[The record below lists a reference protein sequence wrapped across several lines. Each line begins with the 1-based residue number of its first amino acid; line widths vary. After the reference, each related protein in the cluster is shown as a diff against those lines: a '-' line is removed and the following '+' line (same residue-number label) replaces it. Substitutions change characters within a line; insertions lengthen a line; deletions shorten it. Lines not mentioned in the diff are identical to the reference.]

1 MSNAYKRSSKFDKH
15 NYEIDPDNVYFWR
28 MNEKRLEAEQIRDSL
43 LFVSGKLDGSHKNIS
58 DFQTDIKN
66 AGKELRKYISETRAR
81 SIYIPSLRDNKIE
94 VLDIFDRPD
103 NSLLNAERS
112 VTTVSTQALFLMNN
126 DKIILLAEEEAKG
139 LVEHN
144 KKMGK
149 TMPNILYRNNVNNV
163 FLKFLGRPSN
173 DEESKRAIDFIT
185 QDDNIQGNL
194 AKFIQVVIC
203 TGEFRNV
210 K

>member
-1 MSNAYKRSSKFDKH
+1 MSNAYRRSSEFDKH

-28 MNEKRLEAEQIRDSL
+28 MNEKRLDAELIRDSL
-43 LFVSGKLDGSHKNIS
+43 LFVSGKLDGSHNNVS

-66 AGKELRKYISETRAR
+66 ASKELRKYIAETKSR

-94 VLDIFDRPD
+94 ILDIFDRPD
-103 NSLLNAERS
+103 NSLLSAERS

-126 DKIILLAEEEAKG
+126 DKIILLAEEEAKA

-149 TMPNILYRNNVNNV
+149 TMPNILYRNNINNV
-163 FLKFLGRPSN
+163 FLKFLGRPPT
-173 DEESKRAIDFIT
+173 DEEIKKSIEFIT
-185 QDDNIQGNL
+185 RDENIQGNL

>member
-1 MSNAYKRSSKFDKH
+1 MSDTYRRSSDFNKY

-43 LFVSGKLDGSHKNIS
+43 LFVSGKLENYHKNIS
-58 DFQTDIKN
+58 DFQVDIKSPS
-66 AGKELRKYISETRAR
+66 KDLRNYIANMKAR

-94 VLDIFDRPD
+94 ILDVFDRPD
-103 NSLLNAERS
+103 NSLINAERS

-126 DKIILLAEEEAKG
+126 DKIIELAKSQAK
-139 LVEHN
+139 LFVDDED
-144 KKMGK
+144 KID
-149 TMPNILYRNNVNNV
+149 NI
-163 FLKFLGRPSN
+163 FLKFLGRSPSFM
-173 DEESKRAIDFIT
+173 EIKKSEQFIKT
-185 QDDNIQGNL
+185 DDDIQVSL
-194 AKFIQVVIC
+194 AKFIQVLIC

>member
-1 MSNAYKRSSKFDKH
+1 MSNAYKRSSKFDKD

-43 LFVSGKLDGSHKNIS
+43 LFVSGKLEGSHKNIS
-58 DFQTDIKN
+58 DFQTDIRRPS
-66 AGKELRKYISETRAR
+66 KELSRYIASTTAR

-126 DKIILLAEEEAKG
+126 PKIIALAQEQAKE
-139 LVEHN
+139 LSD
-144 KKMGK
+144 
-149 TMPNILYRNNVNNV
+149 VNEI
-163 FLKFLGRPSN
+163 FLKFLGRPPDNTELEAS
-173 DEESKRAIDFIT
+173 IDFIEK
-185 QDDNIQGNL
+185 DNNNL
-194 AKFIQVVIC
+194 AYLIQILIC

>member
-1 MSNAYKRSSKFDKH
+1 MLIRRSSKFDKH

-43 LFVSGKLDGSHKNIS
+43 LFVSGKLDGSHKNVS
-58 DFQTDIKN
+58 DFQTGIKN
-66 AGKELRKYISETRAR
+66 SGKELRKYIGETKAR

-94 VLDIFDRPD
+94 ILDIFDRPD
-103 NSLLNAERS
+103 NSLLSAERS

-126 DKIILLAEEEAKG
+126 DKIILLAEEEAKA
-139 LVEHN
+139 LTERN

-149 TMPNILYRNNVNNV
+149 TMPNILYRNNTNDV
-163 FLKFLGRPSN
+163 FLKFLGRPPT
-173 DEESKRAIDFIT
+173 DEEIKKSIEFIT
-185 QDDNIQGNL
+185 RDENVQGNL

>member
-1 MSNAYKRSSKFDKH
+1 
-15 NYEIDPDNVYFWR
+15 

-66 AGKELRKYISETRAR
+66 SSKELRKYIGETRAR

-126 DKIILLAEEEAKG
+126 PKIISLAQEQAQILLER
-139 LVEHN
+139 N
-144 KKMGK
+144 KKMSK
-149 TMPNILYRNNVNNV
+149 TMPKILYRNNVNEI
-163 FLKFLGRPSN
+163 FLKFLGRLPTNIETEAS
-173 DEESKRAIDFIT
+173 IDFIEK
-185 QDDNIQGNL
+185 DNNNL
-194 AKFIQVVIC
+194 AYLTQILIC